1 MKTMISEKLGRLD
14 LCIDIKN
21 VKISYEFYK
30 NMGYEMVEGNLE
42 EGWGVMEIG
51 NLRLGLYEGMSKY
64 DEFGN
69 KISLNFRGGKVK
81 EITEEIIDHGYSFYK
96 KFNEGK
102 KGGGNS
108 SIYDPNGV
116 SLFFDTAPPEIDLL
130 DRVQLNNITK
140 SDLGLCDICFDVEDL
155 LSTIKFYT
163 DLGLSKI
170 DGSEDEGWIILGQ
183 GNLRLSLYQGNGKD
197 LTINFRDGNI
207 KAITQRL
214 KQNGLKFNTEN
225 IQEDD
230 GTISSM
236 MVDPDGYLI
245 YFNS

>member
-1 MKTMISEKLGRLD
+1 M
-14 LCIDIKN
+14 
-21 VKISYEFYK
+21 
-30 NMGYEMVEGNLE
+30 
-42 EGWGVMEIG
+42 
-51 NLRLGLYEGMSKY
+51 
-64 DEFGN
+64 N
-69 KISLNFRGGKVK
+69 K
-81 EITEEIIDHGYSFYK
+81 
-96 KFNEGK
+96 
-102 KGGGNS
+102 
-108 SIYDPNGV
+108 
-116 SLFFDTAPPEIDLL
+116 
-130 DRVQLNNITK
+130 ITK

-183 GNLRLSLYQGNGKD
+183 GNLRLGLYQGNGKD